1 MNQSTITHIHLKKES
16 TTVQIYLADET
27 AGTEERITLRPDE
40 MQMPLTLSRAIVFVQ
55 TQYVSILVKSQIV
68 DHTISSEIDGITSL
82 LLTKEIHKFFDKGD
96 EAWFKLHSPITQIV
110 RH

>member
-1 MNQSTITHIHLKKES
+1 MNITTITHIHLKKEA
-16 TTVQIYLADET
+16 TTVQIYLVDEQ

-55 TQYVSILVKSQIV
+55 TQFVSLLVKAQIV
-68 DHTISSEIDGITSL
+68 DSTISSEIDGITSL
-82 LLTKEIHKFFDKGD
+82 LLAKEIHKFFDKGD
-96 EAWFKLHSPITQIV
+96 EAWFKLNTPVTQVI